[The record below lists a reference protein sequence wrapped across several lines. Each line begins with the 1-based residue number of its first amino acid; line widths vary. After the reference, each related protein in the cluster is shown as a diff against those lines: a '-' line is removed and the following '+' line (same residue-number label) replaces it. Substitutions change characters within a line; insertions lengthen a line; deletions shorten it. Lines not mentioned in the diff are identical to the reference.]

1 VPRTRPEL
9 IESLVADLQPARG
22 PRRVE
27 TLVLLW
33 LLASWSLVLVA
44 ILSGGPFRP
53 GWLQQLAGSPRFLLE
68 SALGL
73 GAGTLAILAAVQL
86 GVPGTRLR
94 PWATAAGAGLLLW
107 LGAYVLG
114 LFAPALDPSMQG
126 KREGCWM
133 EVLLCGV
140 PTLLLGLALLRRL
153 APLSRAWTGALLGAA
168 AGALPGLL
176 MQLAC
181 MYVPAHILSHHLAP
195 IAVVAGTGALLGAVM
210 LRRI

>member
-1 VPRTRPEL
+1 
-9 IESLVADLQPARG
+9 
-22 PRRVE
+22 
-27 TLVLLW
+27 
-33 LLASWSLVLVA
+33 
-44 ILSGGPFRP
+44 
-53 GWLQQLAGSPRFLLE
+53 
-68 SALGL
+68 
-73 GAGTLAILAAVQL
+73 
-86 GVPGTRLR
+86 
-94 PWATAAGAGLLLW
+94 
-107 LGAYVLG
+107 
-114 LFAPALDPSMQG
+114 MQG

-140 PTLLLGLALLRRL
+140 PPLLLGLALLRRL